1 MRATRTQVGIVGA
14 GPAGLLLSRLLQREG
29 IESIV
34 IEDRSRDYVET
45 RIRAGVLE
53 QGSVDILNQ
62 AGLGARMAEE
72 GILHEGIEIRFGG
85 VGHRIDFPSLTGK
98 RMTVYGQ
105 HEVVKDMIAVR
116 LDAGLPLAF
125 DVRDVAIRDLDG
137 KRPAIRYTDENGG
150 QEVACDFVAGCD
162 GFHGICRPNIPD
174 TVLTQYDRVYPLN
187 WLGILSQSRPP
198 CFEITYVHHERGF
211 ALMSLR
217 SPTLARL
224 YLQVSPDDELADWPD
239 ARVWEELHR
248 RTALAAG
255 DFRIEEGPI
264 LHKGITPVRSFVVEP
279 MQYRRLYLAGD
290 AAHIVPPTGAK
301 GMNLAFADVRNLTE
315 AIAAFYRDGTTA
327 LLDGYSARCLRRVW
341 KAQRFSWWMTTMLH
355 LNPEDTPF
363 DRRRQRAE
371 LDYVTSSEAA
381 MRSLA
386 ENYVGLPF
394 EPAVVN

>member
-1 MRATRTQVGIVGA
+1 MRTRTQVGIVGA
-14 GPAGLLLSRLLQREG
+14 GPAGLLLSHLLQRER

-34 IEDRSRDYVET
+34 IEDRSRDYVEN

-53 QGSVDILNQ
+53 QGSVEILNQ

-72 GILHEGIEIRFGG
+72 GIVHEGIEIRFDG

-116 LDAGLPLAF
+116 LDAGLPLIFEA
-125 DVRDVAIRDLDG
+125 RDVSIRDFDRE
-137 KRPAIRYTDENGG
+137 RPTIRYTDENGG
-150 QEVACDFVAGCD
+150 QEIACDFVAGCD
-162 GFHGICRPNIPD
+162 GFHGICRPSIPD
-174 TVLTQYDRVYPLN
+174 TVLTHYDRVYPLN

-198 CFEITYVHHERGF
+198 SFEITYVHHERGF

-217 SPTLARL
+217 SPTLSRL

-248 RTALAAG
+248 RTALADG

-264 LHKGITPVRSFVVEP
+264 LQKGITPVRSFVVEP
-279 MQYRRLYLAGD
+279 MQYGRLFLAGD

-301 GMNLAFADVRNLTE
+301 GMNLALADVRNLTE

-341 KAQRFSWWMTTMLH
+341 NAQRFSWWMTTMLH

-363 DRRRQRAE
+363 DRRRQLAE